1 MTWFSSR
8 KGKMRRFAVIG
19 AGTFGSAVA
28 ETLSEGRNV
37 VIVIDTAPEKVQALQ
52 GLASQAVQA
61 DATDLETLTA
71 LGVNEVDCAIVSL
84 GEKIDL
90 SILVTLHLKE
100 MGVPEIVVKAT
111 TPEHGKI
118 LRLIG
123 ATEVVFPE
131 KQMAQRVARRLS
143 APHVYDQIP
152 LAEDLSAL
160 EVIAPPKL
168 VGKTLKDLRLRDQYH
183 VNLIA
188 VREPNGKGEM
198 RTIIPKAEFQIRP
211 GHILV
216 VVGMDSD
223 IEHFKGIK

>member
-1 MTWFSSR
+1 
-8 KGKMRRFAVIG
+8 MRRFAVIG

-28 ETLSEGRNV
+28 ETLSEDNNE
-37 VIVIDTAPEKVQALQ
+37 VIVIDTAPEKVQAMQ
-52 GLASQAVQA
+52 GIASQAVQA
-61 DATDLETLTA
+61 DATDPETLIA
-71 LGVNEVDCAIVSL
+71 LGVNEVDCAVVSL

-118 LRLIG
+118 LKLIG
-123 ATEVVFPE
+123 ATEVIFPE

-143 APHVYDQIP
+143 APNIYDQIQ
-152 LAEDLSAL
+152 LAEDLSVL

-168 VGKTLKDLRLRDQYH
+168 VGKTLKDLRVRDQYH

-188 VREPNGKGEM
+188 IREPNGRGEM
-198 RTIIPKAEFQIRP
+198 STIIPRAEFKIRP
-211 GHILV
+211 DHVLV
-216 VVGMDSD
+216 VVGSDRD
-223 IEHFKGIK
+223 IEGFKNLK

>member
-1 MTWFSSR
+1 MSWFSSR
-8 KGKMRRFAVIG
+8 NGKMRRFAVIG

-143 APHVYDQIP
+143 APHVYDQIS

>member
-1 MTWFSSR
+1 
-8 KGKMRRFAVIG
+8 MRRFAVIG

-28 ETLSEGRNV
+28 ETLTESNNE
-37 VIVIDTAPEKVQALQ
+37 VIVIDTEQEKIQALQ
-52 GLASQAVQA
+52 GVATQAVQA
-61 DATDLETLTA
+61 DATDSETLKA

-84 GEKIDL
+84 GDKIDL

-118 LRLIG
+118 LKLIG

-143 APHVYDQIP
+143 APNIYDQIQ
-152 LAEDLSAL
+152 LAEDLSVL

-168 VGKTLKDLRLRDQYH
+168 IGKSLKDLRLRDQYH

-188 VREPNGKGEM
+188 IREPNGKGEM
-198 RTIIPKAEFQIRP
+198 RTVIPRGDFLIRP
-211 GHILV
+211 DHVLV
-216 VVGMDSD
+216 VVGLDGD
-223 IEHFKGIK
+223 IEVFKNIK

>member
-1 MTWFSSR
+1 
-8 KGKMRRFAVIG
+8 MRRFAVIG

-28 ETLSEGRNV
+28 ETLFDKNNEV
-37 VIVIDTAPEKVQALQ
+37 VVIDTDPERIQDLRGIAT
-52 GLASQAVQA
+52 QAVQA
-61 DATDLETLTA
+61 DATDVETLKA

-118 LRLIG
+118 LRIIG
-123 ATEVVFPE
+123 ATEVIFPE
-131 KQMAQRVARRLS
+131 KQMGQRVARRLS
-143 APHVYDQIP
+143 APNVYDQIP
-152 LAEDLSAL
+152 LAEDLSVL
-160 EVIAPPKL
+160 EMIAPSKL
-168 VGKTLKDLRLRDQYH
+168 VGKSLKDLRLRDQYH

-188 VREPNGKGEM
+188 IREPNGRAEM
-198 RTIIPKAEFQIRP
+198 KTIIPRADFLIQS

-216 VVGMDSD
+216 VVGMDDD
-223 IEHFKGIK
+223 IELFKDLK

>member
-1 MTWFSSR
+1 
-8 KGKMRRFAVIG
+8 MRRFAVIG

-28 ETLSEGRNV
+28 ETLFEGNHE
-37 VIVIDTAPEKVQALQ
+37 VIIIDTAPEKVQALQ
-52 GLASQAVQA
+52 GLATQAVQA
-61 DATDLETLTA
+61 DATDPETLIA

-123 ATEVVFPE
+123 ATEVIFPE

-143 APHVYDQIP
+143 APNIYDQIP
-152 LAEDLSAL
+152 LAEDLSVL
-160 EVIAPPKL
+160 EVLSPPTL
-168 VGKTLKDLRLRDQYH
+168 TGKTLKDIRLRDQYRL
-183 VNLIA
+183 NLIA
-188 VREPNGKGEM
+188 VREPNGRGEM
-198 RTIIPKAEFQIRP
+198 RTIIPRAEFQLRP
-211 GHILV
+211 DHVLV
-216 VVGMDSD
+216 VVGRDAD
-223 IEHFKGIK
+223 IEDFKRIK

>member
-1 MTWFSSR
+1 
-8 KGKMRRFAVIG
+8 MRRFAVIG

-28 ETLSEGRNV
+28 ETLSEDNNE
-37 VIVIDTAPEKVQALQ
+37 VIVIDTVPEKVQAMQ
-52 GLASQAVQA
+52 GIASQAVQA
-61 DATDLETLTA
+61 DATDPETLIA
-71 LGVNEVDCAIVSL
+71 LGVNEVDCAVVSL

-118 LRLIG
+118 LKLIG
-123 ATEVVFPE
+123 ATEVIFPE

-143 APHVYDQIP
+143 APNIYDQIQ
-152 LAEDLSAL
+152 LAEDLSVL

-168 VGKTLKDLRLRDQYH
+168 VGKTLKDLRVRDQYH

-188 VREPNGKGEM
+188 IREPNGRGEM
-198 RTIIPKAEFQIRP
+198 ETILPKSEFQIRP
-211 GHILV
+211 DHVLIRAHKHKDMVRANLEFCSR
-216 VVGMDSD
+216 D
-223 IEHFKGIK
+223 

>member
-1 MTWFSSR
+1 
-8 KGKMRRFAVIG
+8 MRRFAVIG

-28 ETLSEGRNV
+28 ETLSEGNNE
-37 VIVIDTAPEKVQALQ
+37 VIVIDAAPEKVQAVQ
-52 GLASQAVQA
+52 SFATQAVQA
-61 DATDLETLTA
+61 DATDMETLVA
-71 LGVNEVDCAIVSL
+71 LGVNEADCAIVSL

-118 LRLIG
+118 LKLIG
-123 ATEVVFPE
+123 ATEVIFPE
-131 KQMAQRVARRLS
+131 KQMGQRVARRLS
-143 APHVYDQIP
+143 APNIFDQIQ

-188 VREPNGKGEM
+188 IRAPNGKGEM
-198 RTIIPKAEFQIRP
+198 KTIIPRPEFQIRP
-211 GHILV
+211 EHVLV
-216 VVGMDSD
+216 VVGMDDD
-223 IEHFKGIK
+223 IEAFKNIR

>member
-1 MTWFSSR
+1 
-8 KGKMRRFAVIG
+8 MRRFAVIG

-28 ETLSEGRNV
+28 ETLFEGDNE
-37 VIVIDTAPEKVQALQ
+37 VIVIDSAAEKVQAVQ
-52 GLASQAVQA
+52 GLATQAVQA
-61 DATDLETLTA
+61 DATDPETLTA

-84 GEKIDL
+84 GEKIDQ

-100 MGVPEIVVKAT
+100 MGVAEIVVKAT

-123 ATEVVFPE
+123 ATEVIFPE

-143 APHVYDQIP
+143 APNIYDQIQ
-152 LAEDLSAL
+152 LAENISVL
-160 EVIAPPKL
+160 EVITPPKL

-188 VREPNGKGEM
+188 IREPNGKGEM
-198 RTIIPKAEFQIRP
+198 ETILPKSEFQIRP
-211 GHILV
+211 DHVLV
-216 VVGMDSD
+216 VVGMDDD
-223 IEHFKGIK
+223 IEAFKNLK

>member
-1 MTWFSSR
+1 
-8 KGKMRRFAVIG
+8 MRRFAVIG

-28 ETLSEGRNV
+28 ETLFEGENE
-37 VIVIDTAPEKVQALQ
+37 VIIIDTAAEKVQALQ
-52 GLASQAVQA
+52 GMATQAVQA
-61 DATDLETLTA
+61 DATDPDTLAA

-84 GEKIDL
+84 GEKIDQ

-123 ATEVVFPE
+123 ATEVIFPE

-143 APHVYDQIP
+143 APNIYDQIQ
-152 LAEDLSAL
+152 LAEDLSVL

-168 VGKTLKDLRLRDQYH
+168 VGRNLKDLRLRDQYH

-188 VREPNGKGEM
+188 IREPNGKGEM
-198 RTIIPKAEFQIRP
+198 QTILPKGEFQIRP
-211 GHILV
+211 DHVLV
-216 VVGMDSD
+216 VVGMDDD
-223 IEHFKGIK
+223 IEEFKNLK